1 MSIKSCLCK
10 IDDAYFINL
19 NNNLDRLYNINS
31 QADFPIHRFEA
42 TPASNFNDMP
52 NLSLTEQACFDSHY
66 KLWQTSLTYNQS
78 LLIVEDDAVFHPHFK
93 DLWEYKYCKLMP
105 QNYSL
110 IYLGGCLNVNQK
122 HYHKVIHKYNQHF
135 YTIKKN
141 NFFKKSSHYWH
152 MTSIC
157 YIISPKGAKV
167 LIDSRKAYG
176 TNMPV
181 DHFMIEHLSEVDTPP
196 LYHSFP
202 QLVAQSGLESSI
214 K

>member
-1 MSIKSCLCK
+1 
-10 IDDAYFINL
+10 
-19 NNNLDRLYNINS
+19 
-31 QADFPIHRFEA
+31 
-42 TPASNFNDMP
+42 
-52 NLSLTEQACFDSHY
+52 
-66 KLWQTSLTYNQS
+66 
-78 LLIVEDDAVFHPHFK
+78 
-93 DLWEYKYCKLMP
+93 
-105 QNYSL
+105 
-110 IYLGGCLNVNQK
+110 
-122 HYHKVIHKYNQHF
+122 
-135 YTIKKN
+135 
-141 NFFKKSSHYWH
+141 